1 MRCVRSGGAAHLDDA
16 FARVIARLR
25 DTARS
30 RVPARSPI
38 LCLKQEDAPLPCLG
52 VVKRSCDKHG
62 RSIMKIAVLEPLG
75 IPDADLRDLILK
87 VVGTADVELI
97 TYPDR
102 KVDEATLIE
111 RSGDADI
118 VVLSNI
124 AYPASVMQQNP
135 NLKYVCVAFTGYDH
149 VDMAYCREKG
159 IQVSN
164 CAGYSTVAVADL
176 VFGLLLDVYRN
187 ISVLNSQVRSGG
199 TKDGLVGPELE
210 GKRFGVIGA
219 GAIGTRVM
227 RIAQAFGCEVVAYSR
242 TRKEIEG
249 VTFVELDELLSTCD
263 VISLHVP
270 QTPQTTGL
278 IGAEELAKMK
288 PTSVL
293 INCARGP
300 IVDSQALA
308 DALNEGRLAGA
319 GIDVLEMEPPFPED
333 HPLLSAKNTI
343 VTPHVAFASNEAMQK
358 RAVIVANN
366 IASYLAGNPE
376 NLVS

>member
-1 MRCVRSGGAAHLDDA
+1 
-16 FARVIARLR
+16 
-25 DTARS
+25 
-30 RVPARSPI
+30 
-38 LCLKQEDAPLPCLG
+38 
-52 VVKRSCDKHG
+52 
-62 RSIMKIAVLEPLG
+62 MKIAVLEPLG

-87 VVGTADVELI
+87 AVGTADVEFI

-111 RSGDADI
+111 RSGDADV

-376 NLVS
+376 NLV

>member
-1 MRCVRSGGAAHLDDA
+1 M
-16 FARVIARLR
+16 
-25 DTARS
+25 
-30 RVPARSPI
+30 
-38 LCLKQEDAPLPCLG
+38 
-52 VVKRSCDKHG
+52 
-62 RSIMKIAVLEPLG
+62 
-75 IPDADLRDLILK
+75 
-87 VVGTADVELI
+87 
-97 TYPDR
+97 
-102 KVDEATLIE
+102 
-111 RSGDADI
+111 
-118 VVLSNI
+118 
-124 AYPASVMQQNP
+124 
-135 NLKYVCVAFTGYDH
+135 
-149 VDMAYCREKG
+149 
-159 IQVSN
+159 
-164 CAGYSTVAVADL
+164 
-176 VFGLLLDVYRN
+176 DVYRN

-242 TRKEIEG
+242 TRKKIEG

-263 VISLHVP
+263 VISSHVP
-270 QTPQTTGL
+270 QTSQTTGL

>member
-1 MRCVRSGGAAHLDDA
+1 
-16 FARVIARLR
+16 
-25 DTARS
+25 
-30 RVPARSPI
+30 
-38 LCLKQEDAPLPCLG
+38 
-52 VVKRSCDKHG
+52 
-62 RSIMKIAVLEPLG
+62 MKIAVLEPLG
-75 IPDADLRDLILK
+75 IPEADLRSLILNA
-87 VVGTADVELI
+87 VGDTDVELV
-97 TYPDR
+97 TYTDR
-102 KVDEATLIE
+102 KEDEATLIE
-111 RSGDADI
+111 RSGDAD
-118 VVLSNI
+118 VVVVSNI
-124 AYPASVMQQNP
+124 AYPASVMEKNP

-149 VDMAYCREKG
+149 VDMAYCREHG

-227 RIAQAFGCEVVAYSR
+227 RIASAFGCEVVAYSR
-242 TRKEIEG
+242 TEKDIEG
-249 VTFVELDELLSTCD
+249 VSFVALDELLSTSD
-263 VISLHVP
+263 IVSLHVP
-270 QTPQTTGL
+270 QTPETTGM
-278 IGAEELAKMK
+278 IGKDQIALMK
-288 PTSVL
+288 SSAVL

-308 DALNEGRLAGA
+308 DALNEGRIAGA
-319 GIDVLEMEPPFPED
+319 GIDVLEMEPPFPAD
-333 HPLLSAKNTI
+333 HPLLNAKNTI

-358 RAVIVANN
+358 RAVIVADN
-366 IASYLAGNPE
+366 IASYLAGDTN

>member
-1 MRCVRSGGAAHLDDA
+1 
-16 FARVIARLR
+16 
-25 DTARS
+25 
-30 RVPARSPI
+30 
-38 LCLKQEDAPLPCLG
+38 
-52 VVKRSCDKHG
+52 
-62 RSIMKIAVLEPLG
+62 MKIAVLEPLG

-87 VVGTADVELI
+87 AVGTADVELI

-227 RIAQAFGCEVVAYSR
+227 RIAQAFGCEVVTYSR

-270 QTPQTTGL
+270 QTSQTTGL

>member
-1 MRCVRSGGAAHLDDA
+1 
-16 FARVIARLR
+16 
-25 DTARS
+25 
-30 RVPARSPI
+30 
-38 LCLKQEDAPLPCLG
+38 
-52 VVKRSCDKHG
+52 
-62 RSIMKIAVLEPLG
+62 MKISVLEPLG
-75 IPDADLRDLILK
+75 IPDADLRNLITDAL
-87 VVGTADVELI
+87 GTTDIELI

-124 AYPASVMQQNP
+124 AYPASAMQENP

-187 ISVLNSQVRSGG
+187 ISRLNSEVRNGG

-227 RIAQAFGCEVVAYSR
+227 RIAAAFGCDVVAYSR
-242 TRKEIEG
+242 TRKKIEG
-249 VTFVELDELLSTCD
+249 VTFVELDELLETSD
-263 VISLHVP
+263 VVSLHVP

-278 IGAEELAKMK
+278 IGADQIAKMK

-308 DALNEGRLAGA
+308 DALNEGRIAGA
-319 GIDVLEMEPPFPED
+319 GIDVLEMEPPFPSD
-333 HPLLSAKNTI
+333 HPLLNAKNTI

-358 RAVIVANN
+358 RAVIVADN
-366 IASYLAGNPE
+366 IASYVAGSPKNI
-376 NLVS
+376 VS

>member
-1 MRCVRSGGAAHLDDA
+1 
-16 FARVIARLR
+16 
-25 DTARS
+25 
-30 RVPARSPI
+30 
-38 LCLKQEDAPLPCLG
+38 
-52 VVKRSCDKHG
+52 
-62 RSIMKIAVLEPLG
+62 MKIAVLEPLG

-87 VVGTADVELI
+87 AVGTADVEFI

-111 RSGDADI
+111 RSGDADV

-124 AYPASVMQQNP
+124 AYPSSVMQQNP

-376 NLVS
+376 NLV

>member
-1 MRCVRSGGAAHLDDA
+1 
-16 FARVIARLR
+16 
-25 DTARS
+25 
-30 RVPARSPI
+30 
-38 LCLKQEDAPLPCLG
+38 
-52 VVKRSCDKHG
+52 
-62 RSIMKIAVLEPLG
+62 MKIAVLEPLG

-87 VVGTADVELI
+87 AVGTADVELI

-199 TKDGLVGPELE
+199 LKTDSSDPNW
-210 GKRFGVIGA
+210 
-219 GAIGTRVM
+219 RV
-227 RIAQAFGCEVVAYSR
+227 
-242 TRKEIEG
+242 
-249 VTFVELDELLSTCD
+249 
-263 VISLHVP
+263 
-270 QTPQTTGL
+270 
-278 IGAEELAKMK
+278 
-288 PTSVL
+288 
-293 INCARGP
+293 
-300 IVDSQALA
+300 
-308 DALNEGRLAGA
+308 
-319 GIDVLEMEPPFPED
+319 
-333 HPLLSAKNTI
+333 SA
-343 VTPHVAFASNEAMQK
+343 SE
-358 RAVIVANN
+358 
-366 IASYLAGNPE
+366 
-376 NLVS
+376 

>member
-1 MRCVRSGGAAHLDDA
+1 
-16 FARVIARLR
+16 
-25 DTARS
+25 
-30 RVPARSPI
+30 
-38 LCLKQEDAPLPCLG
+38 
-52 VVKRSCDKHG
+52 
-62 RSIMKIAVLEPLG
+62 MKISVLEPLG
-75 IPDADLRDLILK
+75 IPDEELRGLLNEAM
-87 VVGTADVELI
+87 GSADVELV
-97 TYPDR
+97 TYADR
-102 KVDEATLIE
+102 KEDEASLIE
-111 RSGDADI
+111 RSSDADI

-124 AYPASVMQQNP
+124 AYPTSVMEQNP

-149 VDMAYCREKG
+149 VDMEYCREKG

-176 VFGLLLDVYRN
+176 VFGLLLDVHRN
-187 ISVLNSQVRSGG
+187 ISILNSQVRNGG

-219 GAIGTRVM
+219 GAIGSRVM

-249 VTFVELDELLSTCD
+249 VTFVELDEVLSTSD
-263 VISLHVP
+263 VVSLHVP
-270 QTPQTTGL
+270 QTPQTTGM
-278 IGAEELAKMK
+278 IGADQLAIMK
-288 PTSVL
+288 PNSVL

-308 DALNEGRLAGA
+308 DALNEGRIAGA
-319 GIDVLEMEPPFPED
+319 GIDVLEMEPPFPSD
-333 HPLLSAKNTI
+333 HPLLKAKNAI
-343 VTPHVAFASNEAMQK
+343 ITPHVAFASNEAMQK

-366 IASYLAGNPE
+366 VASYLQGNTQ

>member
-1 MRCVRSGGAAHLDDA
+1 
-16 FARVIARLR
+16 
-25 DTARS
+25 
-30 RVPARSPI
+30 
-38 LCLKQEDAPLPCLG
+38 
-52 VVKRSCDKHG
+52 
-62 RSIMKIAVLEPLG
+62 MKIAVLEPLG
-75 IPDADLRDLILK
+75 IPEADLRSLILNA
-87 VVGTADVELI
+87 VGDTDVELV
-97 TYPDR
+97 TYTDR
-102 KVDEATLIE
+102 KEDEATLIE
-111 RSGDADI
+111 RSGDAD
-118 VVLSNI
+118 VVVVSNI
-124 AYPASVMQQNP
+124 AYPASVMEKNP

-149 VDMAYCREKG
+149 VDMAYCREHG

-227 RIAQAFGCEVVAYSR
+227 RIASAFGCEVVAYSR
-242 TRKEIEG
+242 TAKDIEG
-249 VTFVELDELLSTCD
+249 VSFVALDELLSTSD
-263 VISLHVP
+263 IVSLHVP
-270 QTPQTTGL
+270 QTPETTGM
-278 IGAEELAKMK
+278 IGKDQIALMK
-288 PTSVL
+288 SSAVL

-308 DALNEGRLAGA
+308 DALNEERIAGA
-319 GIDVLEMEPPFPED
+319 GIDVLEMEPPFPAD
-333 HPLLSAKNTI
+333 HPLLNAKNTI

-358 RAVIVANN
+358 RAVIVADN
-366 IASYLAGNPE
+366 IASYLAGDTN

>member
-1 MRCVRSGGAAHLDDA
+1 
-16 FARVIARLR
+16 
-25 DTARS
+25 
-30 RVPARSPI
+30 
-38 LCLKQEDAPLPCLG
+38 
-52 VVKRSCDKHG
+52 
-62 RSIMKIAVLEPLG
+62 MKIAVLEPLG

-87 VVGTADVELI
+87 AVGTADVEFI

-111 RSGDADI
+111 CSGDADV

-376 NLVS
+376 NLV

>member
-1 MRCVRSGGAAHLDDA
+1 
-16 FARVIARLR
+16 
-25 DTARS
+25 
-30 RVPARSPI
+30 
-38 LCLKQEDAPLPCLG
+38 
-52 VVKRSCDKHG
+52 
-62 RSIMKIAVLEPLG
+62 MKIAVLEPLG
-75 IPDADLRDLILK
+75 IPEADLRSLILNA
-87 VVGTADVELI
+87 VGDTDVELV
-97 TYPDR
+97 TYTDR
-102 KVDEATLIE
+102 KEDEATLIE
-111 RSGDADI
+111 RSGDAD
-118 VVLSNI
+118 VVVVSNI
-124 AYPASVMQQNP
+124 AYPASVMEKNP

-149 VDMAYCREKG
+149 VDMAYCREHG

-227 RIAQAFGCEVVAYSR
+227 RIASAFGCEVVAYSR
-242 TRKEIEG
+242 TEKDIEG
-249 VTFVELDELLSTCD
+249 VSFVALDELLSTSD
-263 VISLHVP
+263 IVSLHVP
-270 QTPQTTGL
+270 QTLETTGM
-278 IGAEELAKMK
+278 IGKDQIALMK
-288 PTSVL
+288 SSAVL

-308 DALNEGRLAGA
+308 DALNEGRIAGA
-319 GIDVLEMEPPFPED
+319 GIDVLEMEPPFPAD
-333 HPLLSAKNTI
+333 HPLLNAKNTI

-358 RAVIVANN
+358 RAVIVADN
-366 IASYLAGNPE
+366 IASYLAGDTN

>member
-1 MRCVRSGGAAHLDDA
+1 MRCIRSVGTAHLDDA
-16 FARVIARLR
+16 CAWVIARLR
-25 DTARS
+25 DTVRS

-38 LCLKQEDAPLPCLG
+38 PCLKQEDAPLPCLG

-87 VVGTADVELI
+87 AVGTADVELI

-149 VDMAYCREKG
+149 VDMTYCREKG

-187 ISVLNSQVRSGG
+187 ISVLYSQVRSGG

-242 TRKEIEG
+242 TRKEIER

-288 PTSVL
+288 STSVL

-300 IVDSQALA
+300 IVDSHALA

-366 IASYLAGNPE
+366 IASYLVGNPE